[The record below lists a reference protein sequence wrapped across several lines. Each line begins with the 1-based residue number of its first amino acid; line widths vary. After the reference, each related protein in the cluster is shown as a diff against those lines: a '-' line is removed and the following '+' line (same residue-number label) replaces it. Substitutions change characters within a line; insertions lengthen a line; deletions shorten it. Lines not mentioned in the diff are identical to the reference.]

1 MATKKT
7 LWPVTTVAIVLGMLV
22 LPAFPQDEPPTT
34 EGARQDG
41 GDLGAPSLNKIELII
56 NLAKMR
62 FQNDPIAEVFSV
74 VEYIDSLPDTKL
86 MGLPEATIVTI
97 VETYWQLR
105 NQGLSD
111 KEIFEA
117 IENHR
122 AIIGTGTIPSPLTLS
137 TYIKYRVG
145 LEHSGIA
152 PISETFID
160 EAIKEATA
168 HYKGD
173 K

>member
-1 MATKKT
+1 VA
-7 LWPVTTVAIVLGMLV
+7 TVALILGMLV
-22 LPAFPQDEPPTT
+22 LPAFPQDEPPPTT

-41 GDLGAPSLNKIELII
+41 ADLGAPSSNKIKLIK
-56 NLAKMR
+56 NLAKKR
-62 FQNDPIAEVFSV
+62 FQNDPIAQAFSV
-74 VEYIDSLPDTKL
+74 VEYIDGLPDTKL

-105 NQGLSD
+105 DQGLSD
-111 KEIFEA
+111 KEVLEA

-122 AIIGTGTIPSPLTLS
+122 AIIGAGTIPSPLTLS

-168 HYKGD
+168 YYKGD

>member
-1 MATKKT
+1 
-7 LWPVTTVAIVLGMLV
+7 
-22 LPAFPQDEPPTT
+22 
-34 EGARQDG
+34 
-41 GDLGAPSLNKIELII
+41 
-56 NLAKMR
+56 
-62 FQNDPIAEVFSV
+62 
-74 VEYIDSLPDTKL
+74 
-86 MGLPEATIVTI
+86 MGLTEARIVTI
-97 VETYWQLR
+97 VETYWQLG

-122 AIIGTGTIPSPLTLS
+122 AIMGAGTIPSPLTLS

>member
-7 LWPVTTVAIVLGMLV
+7 LWPVTTVAIVLGVLV
-22 LPAFPQDEPPTT
+22 LPAIAQDEPPTT

-41 GDLGAPSLNKIELII
+41 GDLGAPSLNKIKLIE

-74 VEYIDSLPDTKL
+74 VEYIDSLSDTKL
-86 MGLPEATIVTI
+86 MALPEATIVTI
-97 VETYWQLR
+97 VETYWQSK

-111 KEIFEA
+111 KETFEA

-122 AIIGTGTIPSPLTLS
+122 AIIGAGTIPSPLTLS

-152 PISETFID
+152 PISENFID

-168 HYKGD
+168 YYKGD